1 MTIRVMLVDDHQIVR
16 DGLRS
21 LLAKQSDMEVIAEAD
36 NGRAAVQAA
45 AELRPDVVVMDVG
58 MPDLNGVEATLRV
71 LEAVPNAR
79 VVALSMHSDRR
90 FVEGMLAAGASGYVL
105 KDAAFEDLVAAIR
118 TVAQGG
124 TYLCPSVAGIVVAHY
139 VRGRADAS
147 ARKAVALT
155 PREREVLQLLAE
167 GHSTKQI
174 AARLAVS
181 VKTVETHRSR
191 LMEKLGLHSVAELT
205 KYALREGLTSLDL

>member
-1 MTIRVMLVDDHQIVR
+1 MLVDDHQIVR

-181 VKTVETHRSR
+181 IKTVETHRSR

>member
-181 VKTVETHRSR
+181 IKTVETHRSR